1 MGRLY
6 GIRSGGR
13 LAEIISRVPFSISV
27 IDVGTD
33 HGYLACALA
42 ARGNA
47 VYAVDIAEK
56 PLAKAK
62 ANASRFGVAD
72 KIHFILAD
80 GVPEGLR
87 GKIDCVVIAGVG
99 GETIISILSGAMWL
113 KEESVLIILQPQTKW
128 DLLQKW
134 LAKSGFCVSDEK
146 QVFENGRFFRVLNVR
161 AAE

>member
-1 MGRLY
+1 MF

-13 LAEIISRVPFSISV
+13 LAEIISRIPLGVSCV
-27 IDVGTD
+27 DVGTD

-42 ARGNA
+42 ARGNT
-47 VYAVDIAEK
+47 VYAVDIAAK

-62 ANASRFGVAD
+62 ANAGRFGVAE
-72 KIHFILAD
+72 KIHFMLAD
-80 GVPEGLR
+80 GVPEDLR
-87 GKIDCVVIAGVG
+87 GKIDCVVVAGVG

-128 DLLQKW
+128 DLLYKW
-134 LAKSGFCVSDEK
+134 LIESGFNISDEK
-146 QVFENGRFFRVLNVR
+146 QVFENGRFFRVLSVR